1 MGLDDYKISNWKSPV
16 TSLADRPKMTA
27 ANLKAAFDSNSNELK
42 EAHNKLIE
50 YLKDPAA
57 MAEMTLTINGRKLN
71 VQEFAK
77 NVVENLNQLGYNVS
91 TVQKETIEHAEK
103 LNEILGDSF
112 LNDNTGK
119 IVITHPDDKTDYAR
133 TLKQLIQQLF
143 DGGYDNYTEIERNK
157 EILFAVADRV
167 AEIEKNG
174 VNCANGFVTPESYG
188 AKGDGKADDRA
199 ALVAAIAAASESK
212 TPLELKHGATYRFTE
227 YIELES
233 NLWIV
238 GNDAVLLSDI
248 QYDVLGEDRPSMGVT
263 GSSNTDYKH
272 DIRIEHVVFRPADT
286 CQCNTMF
293 RAMRAENIYIGNC
306 LFDCDLNDHDRGCWD
321 IYGAW
326 RNVTFES
333 CVFRQLTAG
342 FAGGMWVRSWTN
354 AVESSNCR
362 ILNCDFYKAGGDEV
376 LAVWGW
382 NGVIKDALISGC
394 HFYEV
399 DDAKYLERGYYPA
412 WLITLG
418 QSKAGN
424 ITDVRMEN
432 CSIRFGHCETVF
444 RMVNA
449 GTHAIV
455 DNCDIVI
462 EQPKDMPQ
470 HDSNKGANPMLARGN
485 GATNGI
491 NDTIIQNCRIKL
503 NGDSGR
509 CVCYDFGALRNNY
522 FDISCGIGPNEVKEV
537 TGNTFLGSIQ
547 RGLFWDC
554 QTVRNNTVD
563 IDLMNFSWM
572 SGAGTVEGN
581 LLTLRGQNRPDGSA
595 IFHNNWGSGSITGNR
610 IDATFPELTALRKY
624 NFGAKNTV
632 AQMVQNNIVTTENA
646 RFNPNDDIIAGI
658 VYRRNNFYNNIP
670 ERLMECTGV
679 SFAQGAITEIYKKE
693 NTLAVTIT
701 PEGCTDPVI
710 YTWTNDSGAIE
721 DYGYGVYKPLKDG
734 VATVKINCGAYEAT
748 QKITVALVDVPC
760 EAIKLTRKTALC
772 GEGMTTALKAF
783 VTPEWTTDAIVWES
797 DAPTIAEVSAD
808 GVVSGVAKGAANIT
822 ATCGTQTAIC
832 AVTVV
837 DPSEIPTYQEGTWT
851 LDNTV
856 AYIPLPNLMKTHC
869 MFLSFDVDSACVDTA
884 EAIGLISTLLSGQT
898 GATPIHLSFGKDGN
912 GYATV
917 RWDTT
922 DVDADSEGKTTNY
935 SVTSVNNGIQDV
947 ASTAFIYSRT
957 GVSNGSGAVIWGVK
971 ESTVTAAPNS
981 GYLTFNVQTS
991 DSDKPVT
998 SFSTGAAL
1006 KSALTAGT
1014 VHATKATGLK
1024 IRELI
1029 VYANQEFTTY
1039 DEFDTYRDGAEID
1052 IRFDANGKAVNAG
1065 TAGEIVWSE
1074 YPDSQNSGTVVPE
1087 PEVVPVTSVA
1097 LDRNTL
1103 TLAEGN
1109 SITLTATVKPDN
1121 ATDKTV
1127 TWSVSPEGFATVAD
1141 GKVMAVKAGSCTVT
1155 ATCGGKSA
1163 SCAVTVKA
1171 EVVEPNV
1178 NPFPDLTPA
1187 YMLPQKKVFA
1197 AANQEF
1203 VDTGVKLFE
1212 TIDPA
1217 PNFTILFEVQGG
1229 DALTA
1234 SNSQFVAFHCME
1246 EVDPW
1251 PGLVVQ
1257 ATSGGYMKF
1266 NCYGNDPDFGTID
1279 EWKSAKR
1286 KFAIR
1291 VQNGELTGW
1300 RTDGYAAAWGAI
1312 KNMTAAV
1319 DKTLILGAM
1328 QDSSGAKSRYFDGTF
1343 YQFVVYDSALTN
1355 DQINGWVGQQ
1365 AVSVQSVTLNKSTLT
1380 LPEGD
1385 SETLT
1390 ATVKPDNATDKT
1402 VTWAVSPDGFAT
1414 VADGKVTAVK
1424 AGSCTV
1430 TASAGGKSASCG
1442 VTVLGG
1448 NLLHFPENVSASSVG
1463 LTWQVDGGLL
1473 TITGTVPENRP
1484 SPLVMFS
1491 RLNMSVTIQAGKYK
1505 LIVIGNLNNPL
1516 CQPRISGRYV
1526 VNGNSD
1532 IYITSETTTIDRD
1545 FTLTSL
1551 VLTGDLSGA
1560 TVNES
1565 FRMMLVEDSENAE
1578 DSTASND

>member
-1 MGLDDYKISNWKSPV
+1 MGLDNYKISNWKSPV

-77 NVVENLNQLGYNVS
+77 NVVENLTQLGYNVS
-91 TVQKETIEHAEK
+91 TVQNETIEHAKK

-119 IVITHPDDKTDYAR
+119 IVITHPDDKTDYAQ
-133 TLKQLIQQLF
+133 TLKQFIQQLF
-143 DGGYDNYTEIERNK
+143 DGGHENYKEIERNK
-157 EILFAVADRV
+157 EILFAVDDRV
-167 AEIEKNG
+167 KEIEKNG
-174 VNCANGFVTPESYG
+174 VNCANGFVTPEQYG
-188 AKGDGKADDRA
+188 AKGDGKADDTE
-199 ALVAAIAAASESK
+199 ALVAAIEAASTSK

-233 NLWIV
+233 NLRIV

-248 QYDVLGEDRPSMGVT
+248 QYDAPGQDRPSMGVT
-263 GSSNTDYKH
+263 GSSNTGYKR

-293 RAMRAENIYIGNC
+293 RVMRAENIYIGNC

-362 ILNCDFYKAGGDEV
+362 ILNCDFYKAGGDEA

-382 NGVIKDALISGC
+382 NGVVKDVLISGC
-394 HFYEV
+394 NFYEV
-399 DDAKYLERGYYPA
+399 DDAKYVSRGYHPA
-412 WLITLG
+412 WFITMG
-418 QSKAGN
+418 QRGLE
-424 ITDVRMEN
+424 TDVRMEH
-432 CSIRFGHCETVF
+432 CVVRVQHCEAVF
-444 RMVNA
+444 RMLGA
-449 GTHAIV
+449 GTHAVV
-455 DNCDIVI
+455 DNCDIYNI
-462 EQPKDMPQ
+462 QPDDMGE
-470 HDSNKGANPMLARGN
+470 HDPTKGAHSMLAQGEAKITGAN
-485 GATNGI
+485 GS
-491 NDTIIQNCRIKL
+491 IIQNCTVTLK
-503 NGDSGR
+503 GDDGR
-509 CVCYDFGALRNNY
+509 RVCYDLGTLRNNC
-522 FDISCGIGPNEVKEV
+522 FILDIGTGPSQTNLVV
-537 TGNTFLGSIQ
+537 DNVFTGTLQ
-547 RGLFWDC
+547 KGLFWDC
-554 QTVRNNTVD
+554 QTVRNNTAD
-563 IDLMNFSWM
+563 ISLMNLSWM
-572 SGAGTVEGN
+572 SGAGIVESN
-581 LLTLRGQNRPDGSA
+581 KITIRALNRPDGSA

-624 NFGAKNTV
+624 NFGTKNTV

-693 NTLAVTIT
+693 NILAVTIT

-721 DYGYGVYKPLKDG
+721 DCGYGVYKPLKDG

-760 EAIKLTRKTALC
+760 EAIKLTRTTAIC

-783 VTPEWTTDAIVWES
+783 VTPEWTTDAITWES
-797 DAPTIAEVSAD
+797 NAPTIADVSAD
-808 GVVSGVAKGAANIT
+808 GVVSGVAQGAANIT
-822 ATCGTQTAIC
+822 ATCGTQTATC

-837 DPSEIPTYQEGTWT
+837 DPSEIPAYQSGEWVLDGTI
-851 LDNTV
+851 
-856 AYIPLPNLMKTHC
+856 AYIPLPNLMKTHS

-898 GATPIHLSFGKDGN
+898 GATPIHLSFGKDSN

-922 DVDADSEGKTTNY
+922 DVDIDSEGKTTNY
-935 SVTSVNNGIQDV
+935 SVTSVNNGIQDI

-971 ESTVTAAPNS
+971 KTTVAAAPNS
-981 GYLTFNVQTS
+981 GYLTLNVQTA

-1006 KSALTAGT
+1006 KTALTAGT
-1014 VHATKATGLK
+1014 VHATKASGLK

-1039 DEFDTYRDGAEID
+1039 DEFNTYRDGAEID

-1074 YPDSQNSGTVVPE
+1074 YPDSQNSGA
-1087 PEVVPVTSVA
+1087 VVPVTSVA

-1103 TLAEGN
+1103 ELVEGG
-1109 SITLTATVKPDN
+1109 SAALTATVKPDN
-1121 ATDKTV
+1121 ATDKAV
-1127 TWSVSPEGFATVAD
+1127 TWTVSPEGFASVAD
-1141 GKVMAVKAGSCTVT
+1141 GKVTAVKAGSCTVT

-1163 SCAVTVKA
+1163 SCAVTVTAA
-1171 EVVEPNV
+1171 EIVEPNT
-1178 NPFPDLTPA
+1178 NPFPSLTPA
-1187 YMLPQKKVFA
+1187 YMLPQKRAFK

-1234 SNSQFVAFHCME
+1234 ANSRFVAFHCME
-1246 EVDPW
+1246 EVAPW

-1257 ATSGGYMKF
+1257 ATSGGNMKL

-1279 EWKSAKR
+1279 EWKSEKR

-1291 VQNGELTGW
+1291 VQDGNLTGW
-1300 RTDGYAAAWGAI
+1300 RTDGYAAWGAI
-1312 KNMTAAV
+1312 KNLTVSV

-1355 DQINGWVGQQ
+1355 DQINSWVGEQT
-1365 AVSVQSVTLNKSTLT
+1365 VSVQSVTLNKSALT
-1380 LPEGD
+1380 LPEED

-1390 ATVKPDNATDKT
+1390 ATVKPDNATDKA
-1402 VTWAVSPDGFAT
+1402 VTWSASPAGFAS
-1414 VADGKVTAVK
+1414 VVDGKVTATA

-1430 TASAGGKSASCG
+1430 TASVGGKSASCE
-1442 VTVLGG
+1442 VIVLGG
-1448 NLLHFPENVSASSVG
+1448 NLLHFPKNVSPSAYG
-1463 LTWQVDGGLL
+1463 LTWKVDDGLI
-1473 TITGTVPENRP
+1473 TITGTVPEDMSYPRVALYNLGAKPTLSAGRYKIVVIGTINNSQCRP
-1484 SPLVMFS
+1484 RIM
-1491 RLNMSVTIQAGKYK
+1491 GKY
-1505 LIVIGNLNNPL
+1505 VDGGDSN
-1516 CQPRISGRYV
+1516 
-1526 VNGNSD
+1526 
-1532 IYITSETTTIDRD
+1532 IYITSDKATTIDRD
-1545 FTLTSL
+1545 FATEVL
-1551 VLTGDLSGA
+1551 VLTGALSGA

-1565 FRMMLVEDSENAE
+1565 FRMMLVEDSESSE
-1578 DSTASND
+1578 DSTVSNE